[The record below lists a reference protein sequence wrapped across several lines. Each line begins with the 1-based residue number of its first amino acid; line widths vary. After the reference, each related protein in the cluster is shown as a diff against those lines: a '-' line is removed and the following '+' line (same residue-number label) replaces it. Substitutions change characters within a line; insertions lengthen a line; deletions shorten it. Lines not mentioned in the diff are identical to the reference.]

1 MLKQVLLR
9 LLLLDAIRLPGLI
22 LLIKSFNDVPEL
34 RVVQLHIEINLSV
47 CLPKLLHP
55 LIVEVL
61 QKFDLIKLDEH
72 LELHFVH
79 FGLLVNLLLV
89 LLPDLVHLCL
99 NLVAQ
104 VSVVFF
110 LDLQLLLK
118 HLNLLLVLLHLRDEA

>member
-1 MLKQVLLR
+1 MH

-79 FGLLVNLLLV
+79 LSLLVNLLLV

-118 HLNLLLVLLHLRDEA
+118 HLNLLLVLLHLRNEA